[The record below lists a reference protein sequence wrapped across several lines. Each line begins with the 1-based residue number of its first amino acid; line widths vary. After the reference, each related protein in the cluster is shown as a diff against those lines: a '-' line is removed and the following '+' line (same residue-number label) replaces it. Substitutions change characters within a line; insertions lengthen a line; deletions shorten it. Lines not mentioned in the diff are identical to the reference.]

1 MTLRS
6 TQRLKGAA
14 AAVFAG
20 LTLAA
25 CGGGGG
31 SGGGSAPVSPPTPPP
46 PPPVNAAPTAQATA
60 SPTAPQEGQPFTLN
74 ASASTDPE
82 GAALTYSWTQLS
94 GPPVPLTAPNQAVL
108 QLAAA
113 EVTEDTGAVFRVSV
127 SDGTNTSSTDVSVTF
142 VNIDQTPLYTDISG
156 PVDTLTLPDR
166 PLYIWGLPDLG
177 PAVVSEQVRGGDV
190 SLSRINIDPVSRA
203 ISVANAFGIKLAP
216 DAQLSLVVHALP
228 GPIGTLELRLTALE
242 PSRGHVRFLKFTN
255 NTPQELEEDF
265 RLSAPGACGFFG
277 TVYSTP
283 SFTNFRR
290 YYLGL
295 QNTGLSVYD
304 GGSLQ
309 DETAT
314 VTKVADF
321 INNQSLCN
329 IALVG
334 SSVFGNSLSTGSPF
348 VPFLRLNEETQTLEF
363 YTDFNGSGNY
373 TLVSSSPVV
382 TGIPSGQR
390 LAGTRLYYGPGNATQ
405 ILMLYTDDNHQG
417 QHRLV
422 VAGIDDTGDILQS
435 QHAWPLGIPG
445 DIRIIDGNGDG
456 LRDVVIVSP
465 TSPQA
470 IIFSQTGSP
479 SAQNPMGLTSEP
491 RYLEIGLGASSLSAL
506 GAQIPDLFAATYP
519 EKKELRIFARD

>member
-1 MTLRS
+1 M
-6 TQRLKGAA
+6 
-14 AAVFAG
+14 
-20 LTLAA
+20 
-25 CGGGGG
+25 
-31 SGGGSAPVSPPTPPP
+31 
-46 PPPVNAAPTAQATA
+46 
-60 SPTAPQEGQPFTLN
+60 
-74 ASASTDPE
+74 
-82 GAALTYSWTQLS
+82 
-94 GPPVPLTAPNQAVL
+94 
-108 QLAAA
+108 
-113 EVTEDTGAVFRVSV
+113 
-127 SDGTNTSSTDVSVTF
+127 
-142 VNIDQTPLYTDISG
+142 
-156 PVDTLTLPDR
+156 
-166 PLYIWGLPDLG
+166 
-177 PAVVSEQVRGGDV
+177 
-190 SLSRINIDPVSRA
+190 
-203 ISVANAFGIKLAP
+203 
-216 DAQLSLVVHALP
+216 
-228 GPIGTLELRLTALE
+228 
-242 PSRGHVRFLKFTN
+242 
-255 NTPQELEEDF
+255 
-265 RLSAPGACGFFG
+265 
-277 TVYSTP
+277 
-283 SFTNFRR
+283 
-290 YYLGL
+290 
-295 QNTGLSVYD
+295 SVYD

-314 VTKVADF
+314 VSKVADF

-334 SSVFGNSLSTGSPF
+334 SSVFGNSLSSGSPF
-348 VPFLRLNEETQTLEF
+348 VQFLRLNEETQTLEF
-363 YTDFNGSGNY
+363 YTDFNGNGNY

-382 TGIPSGQR
+382 TGIASGQR

-506 GAQIPDLFAATYP
+506 SAQFPDLFAATYP